1 MATAKGKTKEL
12 ELPTLKL
19 LKKQDEISWKNVNGE
34 AVRTHYVV
42 PEYIIKN
49 LKHLLRPYQEEAMR
63 YFHYSQELNGADEL
77 YNHLLF
83 NMATGS
89 GKTDVMAGL
98 ILYLYEEMRY
108 TDFIFVVNTNGVL
121 SKTRDNLLRKNSS
134 KYLFKEKIEI
144 DGKRITIKEV
154 EQFPVNREKNTIYL
168 KLSTIQSL
176 SNEINE
182 TKEGGLTIDE
192 LSKNKLVIL
201 GDEAHHYSAYTKKTL
216 TSEEAK
222 EKSWENTLDIIRQSN
237 SENRQLEFTATI
249 DIEEDKFIYEKY
261 KNKIIYRYGLDQFI
275 RDKYSKKVFRLEA
288 NSEDSD
294 KMLNAVL
301 LSQYRKIVAKKYG
314 VDEFKPV
321 LMFKSN
327 SINVSNASYG
337 TFNHLI
343 DDLNVEDLKRFIDR
357 NLNTTSNTMQSV
369 YSYYKNEDL
378 AHIITIIKRDFS
390 KEKIINVN
398 DSTKGIL
405 EDKNFTHTLNSL
417 EDNENPFRVVFAVA
431 KLSEGW
437 DVLNLYD
444 IVRISEQAKS
454 TSAATM
460 SEAQLIG
467 RGARYNPFIF
477 KNQISYTRRFDD
489 LRYDDNVED
498 LKLLES
504 LHYHTINDKD
514 YINNLVK
521 ALDKIKLAVED
532 DSDFVIFETDVKA
545 SFKKSDAYKTGK
557 LYYNEVEDVPEEEY
571 NSLSSFAINNLYEAN
586 MLNVISEA
594 EYVETSEKGQDK
606 KIPVLRNS
614 EADKRILKKVLARN
628 SFFEFCNLK
637 NFIPTLKSKSEFINN
652 EEWLGK
658 LKIDAIV
665 PFDTESLS
673 PLEKLVATEK
683 CLKYIQSSIKRNFS
697 KKRGTNK
704 FIPIDIKD
712 VVTPYSKKVSK
723 SFSKKTVEE
732 IIQKY
737 PMPNQKWF
745 VYEDAIVDGLEK
757 DLIELI
763 KRLVTTLEEKYNE
776 VYLIRND
783 ERQTGFKLHQF
794 KAKNLD
800 CSNSS
805 LDFTEELVAES
816 ESIYLNS
823 SDDITIY
830 DGFMPDFILYLSG
843 ENFIYQVYIEPKG
856 EQLVV
861 RDSWKQDILKSIDSD
876 KFEILVEDNN
886 VKLYG
891 VKFYTG
897 GNSKEFISDLDNKI
911 FDGVSL
917 TNSY

>member
-1 MATAKGKTKEL
+1 M
-12 ELPTLKL
+12 
-19 LKKQDEISWKNVNGE
+19 
-34 AVRTHYVV
+34 
-42 PEYIIKN
+42 
-49 LKHLLRPYQEEAMR
+49 
-63 YFHYSQELNGADEL
+63 
-77 YNHLLF
+77 
-83 NMATGS
+83 
-89 GKTDVMAGL
+89 
-98 ILYLYEEMRY
+98 
-108 TDFIFVVNTNGVL
+108 
-121 SKTRDNLLRKNSS
+121 
-134 KYLFKEKIEI
+134 
-144 DGKRITIKEV
+144 
-154 EQFPVNREKNTIYL
+154 
-168 KLSTIQSL
+168 
-176 SNEINE
+176 
-182 TKEGGLTIDE
+182 TKEGGLTIEE
-192 LSKNKLVIL
+192 LSKEKLVIL

-216 TSEEAK
+216 TTVESK

-237 SENRQLEFTATI
+237 SKNRQLEFTATI
-249 DIEEDKFIYEKY
+249 DIEEDRFLYEKY
-261 KNKIIYRYGLDQFI
+261 KYKIIYRYGLDQFI

-314 VDEFKPV
+314 VIEFKPV

-327 SINVSNASYG
+327 SIKVSNASYD
-337 TFNHLI
+337 TFNYLI
-343 DDLNVEDLKRFIDR
+343 NDLNVEDLKKFIDK
-357 NLNTTSNTMQSV
+357 NINTTSSTMKRV

-378 AHIITIIKRDFS
+378 AHTITTIKRDFS

-405 EDKNFTHTLNSL
+405 EDKNFTHILNSL
-417 EDNENPFRVVFAVA
+417 EDDENPFRVVFAVA

-460 SEAQLIG
+460 SEVQLIG

-489 LRYDDNVED
+489 LRYNDNMED

-521 ALDKIKLAVED
+521 ALDKIKLTVED
-532 DSDFVIFETDVKA
+532 DNDFVIFETDVK
-545 SFKKSDAYKTGK
+545 SNFKTSEAYKTGK
-557 LYYNEVEDVPEEEY
+557 LYYNEVEDVPIEEY
-571 NSLSSFAINNLYEAN
+571 NSLSSFGIDNIYEAN

-594 EYVETSEKGQDK
+594 EYVEYTEQGQYK

-614 EADKRILKKVLARN
+614 ETDKRILKKSLARN
-628 SFFEFCNLK
+628 SFFEFSNLK

-652 EEWLGK
+652 EEWLGN

-665 PFDTESLS
+665 SFDTEVLS
-673 PLEKLVATEK
+673 PLEKLLATEK
-683 CLKYIQSSIKRNFS
+683 CLRYIQGRIKRNFS

-704 FIPIDIKD
+704 FISIDIKD

-723 SFSKKTVEE
+723 SYTRKPMEE

-737 PMPNQKWF
+737 PMPEQEWF

-757 DLIELI
+757 DLIQLI
-763 KRLVTTLEEKYNE
+763 KRLETTLKKKYKE

-783 ERQTGFKLHQF
+783 ERQLGFKLHQF
-794 KAKNLD
+794 KDKKL
-800 CSNSS
+800 NSYNNS
-805 LDFTEELVAES
+805 LDLTQQLIAES
-816 ESIYLNS
+816 ESSYLSS
-823 SDDITIY
+823 SDEITIY
-830 DGFMPDFILYLSG
+830 DGFMPDFVLYLS
-843 ENFIYQVYIEPKG
+843 NVDYIYQVYIEPKG
-856 EQLVV
+856 EQLVS
-861 RDSWKQDILKSIDSD
+861 RDSWKQDILKTIDSD
-876 KFEILVEDNN
+876 KFEILVEDSN

-897 GNSKEFISDLDNKI
+897 KNTKEFISDLDDKI

-917 TNSY
+917 SQSY

>member
-1 MATAKGKTKEL
+1 MAKTKGKIKEL

-19 LKKQDEISWKNVNGE
+19 LIKQDDISWENVNGE
-34 AVRTHYVV
+34 IVKRHYVV
-42 PEYIIKN
+42 PDYIIKN
-49 LKHLLRPYQEEAMR
+49 LKHLLRPYQEEAIR

-89 GKTDVMAGL
+89 GKTDVMAAL
-98 ILYLYEEMRY
+98 ILYLYEEMGY

-121 SKTRDNLLRKNSS
+121 SKTRENLLDRTSS
-134 KYLFKEKIEI
+134 KYLFKDIIEI
-144 DGKRITIKEV
+144 DGNRINIKEV
-154 EQFPVNREKNTIYL
+154 TRFPITREKNTIYL

-182 TKEGGLTIDE
+182 TKEGGLTIEE
-192 LSKNKLVIL
+192 LSKQKLVIL

-216 TSEEAK
+216 TSAESK

-237 SENRQLEFTATI
+237 LQNRQLEFTATI
-249 DIEEDKFIYEKY
+249 DIEGDKFLYEKY
-261 KNKIIYRYGLDQFI
+261 KNKIIYRYGLDKFI
-275 RDKYSKKVFRLEA
+275 SEGYSKKVFRLEA
-288 NSEDSD
+288 NSSDND

-314 VDEFKPV
+314 VVDFKPV

-327 SINVSNASYG
+327 SIKISTASYD
-337 TFNHLI
+337 TFNSLI
-343 DDLNVEDLKRFIDR
+343 DDLNVEDLKKFIDR
-357 NLNTTSNTMQSV
+357 NLNTTSSTMQRV
-369 YSYYKNEDL
+369 YSYYKNENL
-378 AHIITIIKRDFS
+378 AHIITTIKRDFS
-390 KEKIINVN
+390 KEKVINVN

-405 EDKNFTHTLNSL
+405 EDKNFTHILNSL

-467 RGARYNPFIF
+467 RGARYNPFVF
-477 KNQISYTRRFDD
+477 KNQISYKRRFDD
-489 LRYDDNVED
+489 LRYADNMED

-504 LHYHTINDKD
+504 LHYHTINDKN
-514 YINNLVK
+514 YIINLIK
-521 ALDKIKLAVED
+521 ALDKIKLTVED

-545 SFKKSDAYKTGK
+545 SFKKSPVYKTGK
-557 LYYNEVEDVPEEEY
+557 LYYNEVEDVPVEEY
-571 NSLSSFAINNLYEAN
+571 NSLSSFGINNLYEAN
-586 MLNVISEA
+586 MLNVMSEA
-594 EYVETSEKGQDK
+594 DYAEVADKGQDK

-614 EADKRILKKVLARN
+614 DADKRILKKALARN

-637 NFIPTLKSKSEFINN
+637 NFIPILNSKSEFINSN
-652 EEWLGK
+652 KWLGE
-658 LKIDAIV
+658 LKIDAII
-665 PFDTESLS
+665 PFGTESLS
-673 PLEKLVATEK
+673 PLEKLIATEK
-683 CLKYIQSSIKRNFS
+683 CLRYIQSNIKRNFS

-704 FIPIDIKD
+704 FISINIKD
-712 VVTPYSKKVSK
+712 VVAPYSKKVSK

-737 PMPNQKWF
+737 PMSKQKWF

-763 KRLVTTLEEKYNE
+763 KRLVATLKEKYDE

-794 KAKNLD
+794 RAKRLDCFNSNLD
-800 CSNSS
+800 FS
-805 LDFTEELVAES
+805 EELIAES
-816 ESIYLNS
+816 QSTYLNS
-823 SDDITIY
+823 SDDIAIY
-830 DGFMPDFILYLSG
+830 DGFMPDFILYLKG
-843 ENFIYQVYIEPKG
+843 EDFIYQVYIEPKG

-861 RDSWKQDILKSIDSD
+861 GDSWKQDILKSINSD

-897 GNSKEFISDLDNKI
+897 KNSKEFVSDLDNKI

-917 TNSY
+917 TKRY

>member
-1 MATAKGKTKEL
+1 MAKTKGKIKEL

-19 LKKQDEISWKNVNGE
+19 LIKQDDISWENVNGE
-34 AVRTHYVV
+34 IVKRHYVV
-42 PEYIIKN
+42 PDYIIKN
-49 LKHLLRPYQEEAMR
+49 LKHLLRPYQEEAIR

-89 GKTDVMAGL
+89 GKTDVMAAL
-98 ILYLYEEMRY
+98 ILYLYEEMGY

-121 SKTRDNLLRKNSS
+121 SKTRENLLDRTSS
-134 KYLFKEKIEI
+134 KYLFKDIIEI
-144 DGKRITIKEV
+144 DGNRINIKEV
-154 EQFPVNREKNTIYL
+154 TRFPITSEKNTIYL

-182 TKEGGLTIDE
+182 TKEGGLTIEE
-192 LSKNKLVIL
+192 LSKQKLVIL

-216 TSEEAK
+216 TSAESK

-237 SENRQLEFTATI
+237 LQNRQLEFTATI
-249 DIEEDKFIYEKY
+249 DIEGDKFLYEKY
-261 KNKIIYRYGLDQFI
+261 KNKIIYRYGLDKFI
-275 RDKYSKKVFRLEA
+275 SEGYSKKVFRLEA
-288 NSEDSD
+288 NSSDND

-314 VDEFKPV
+314 VVDFKPV

-327 SINVSNASYG
+327 SIKISTASYD
-337 TFNHLI
+337 TFNSLI
-343 DDLNVEDLKRFIDR
+343 DDLNVEDLKKFIDR
-357 NLNTTSNTMQSV
+357 NLNTTSSTMQRV
-369 YSYYKNEDL
+369 YSYYKNENL
-378 AHIITIIKRDFS
+378 AHIITTIKRDFS
-390 KEKIINVN
+390 KEKVINVN

-405 EDKNFTHTLNSL
+405 EDKNFTHILNSL

-467 RGARYNPFIF
+467 RGARYNPFVF
-477 KNQISYTRRFDD
+477 KNQISYKRRFDD
-489 LRYDDNVED
+489 LRYADNMED

-504 LHYHTINDKD
+504 LHYHTINDKN
-514 YINNLVK
+514 YIINLIK
-521 ALDKIKLAVED
+521 ALDKIKLTVED

-545 SFKKSDAYKTGK
+545 SFKKSPVYKTGK
-557 LYYNEVEDVPEEEY
+557 LYYNEVEDVPVEEY
-571 NSLSSFAINNLYEAN
+571 NSLSSFGINNLYEAN
-586 MLNVISEA
+586 MLNVMSEA
-594 EYVETSEKGQDK
+594 DYAEVADKGQDK

-614 EADKRILKKVLARN
+614 DADKRILKKALARN

-637 NFIPTLKSKSEFINN
+637 NFIPILNSKSEFINSN
-652 EEWLGK
+652 KWLGE
-658 LKIDAIV
+658 LKIDAII
-665 PFDTESLS
+665 PFGTESLS
-673 PLEKLVATEK
+673 PLEKLIATEK
-683 CLKYIQSSIKRNFS
+683 CLRYIQSNIKRNFS

-704 FIPIDIKD
+704 FISINIKD
-712 VVTPYSKKVSK
+712 VVAPYSKKVSK

-737 PMPNQKWF
+737 PMSKQKWF

-763 KRLVTTLEEKYNE
+763 KRLVATLKEKYDE

-794 KAKNLD
+794 RAKRLDCFNSNLD
-800 CSNSS
+800 FS
-805 LDFTEELVAES
+805 EELIAES
-816 ESIYLNS
+816 QSTYLNS
-823 SDDITIY
+823 SDDIAIY
-830 DGFMPDFILYLSG
+830 DGFMPDFILYLKG
-843 ENFIYQVYIEPKG
+843 EDFIYQVYIEPKG

-861 RDSWKQDILKSIDSD
+861 GDSWKQDILKSINSD

-897 GNSKEFISDLDNKI
+897 KNSKEFVSDLDNKI

-917 TNSY
+917 TKRY

>member
-1 MATAKGKTKEL
+1 MAKAKGKMKEL

-19 LKKQDEISWKNVNGE
+19 LRKQDDISWENVNGE
-34 AVRTHYVV
+34 VVKKHYVV
-42 PEYIIKN
+42 PDYIIKN
-49 LKHLLRPYQEEAMR
+49 LKHLLRPYQEEAIR

-98 ILYLYEEMRY
+98 ILYLYEEMGY

-121 SKTRDNLLRKNSS
+121 SKTRENLLNKASS
-134 KYLFKEKIEI
+134 KYLFKDIIEI
-144 DGKRITIKEV
+144 DGNRISIKEV
-154 EQFPVNREKNTIYL
+154 TRFPISREKNTIYL

-182 TKEGGLTIDE
+182 TTEGGLTIEE
-192 LSKNKLVIL
+192 LSKQKLVIL
-201 GDEAHHYSAYTKKTL
+201 GDEVHHYSAYTKKTL
-216 TSEEAK
+216 TSAESK

-237 SENRQLEFTATI
+237 SQNRQLEFTATI
-249 DIEEDKFIYEKY
+249 DIEGDKFLYEKY
-261 KNKIIYRYGLDQFI
+261 KNKIIYRYGLDKLI
-275 RDKYSKKVFRLEA
+275 SEGYSKKVFRLEA
-288 NSEDSD
+288 NSSDND

-301 LSQYRKIVAKKYG
+301 LSQYRKIIAKKYG
-314 VDEFKPV
+314 VVYFKPV

-327 SINVSNASYG
+327 SIKVSNTSYD
-337 TFNHLI
+337 TFNSLI
-343 DDLNVEDLKRFIDR
+343 DDLNVEDLKKFIDK
-357 NLNTTSNTMQSV
+357 NLNTTSSTMQRV
-369 YSYYKNEDL
+369 YSYYKNGDL
-378 AHIITIIKRDFS
+378 AHIITTIKRDFS
-390 KEKIINVN
+390 KEKVINVN

-467 RGARYNPFIF
+467 RGARYNPFVF
-477 KNQISYTRRFDD
+477 KNEIFYKRRFDD
-489 LRYDDNVED
+489 LRYDDNMED

-521 ALDKIKLAVED
+521 SLDKIKLTVED

-545 SFKKSDAYKTGK
+545 SFKKSPVYKAGK
-557 LYYNEVEDVPEEEY
+557 LYYNEVEDVPVEEY
-571 NSLSSFAINNLYEAN
+571 NSLISFGINNLYEAN

-594 EYVETSEKGQDK
+594 EYAEAADKGQNK

-614 EADKRILKKVLARN
+614 AADKRILKKALARN

-637 NFIPTLKSKSEFINN
+637 NFIPILNSKSEFINSDK
-652 EEWLGK
+652 WLGE

-665 PFDTESLS
+665 PFGTESLS
-673 PLEKLVATEK
+673 PLEKLLATEK
-683 CLKYIQSSIKRNFS
+683 CLRYIQSNIKKNFN

-704 FIPIDIKD
+704 FIPINIKD

-723 SFSKKTVEE
+723 SLSKKTVEE

-737 PMPNQKWF
+737 PMSKQKWF

-763 KRLVTTLEEKYNE
+763 KRLVDKLEEKYNE

-794 KAKNLD
+794 RTKKSDCFNSNLD
-800 CSNSS
+800 FS
-805 LDFTEELVAES
+805 EEL
-816 ESIYLNS
+816 NS
-823 SDDITIY
+823 NDDIAIY
-830 DGFMPDFILYLSG
+830 DGFMPDFTLYLSG
-843 ENFIYQVYIEPKG
+843 EDFIYQVYIEPKG

-897 GNSKEFISDLDNKI
+897 KNSKEFVSDLDNKI

-917 TNSY
+917 TKSY

>member
-1 MATAKGKTKEL
+1 MAKAKGKIKEL

-19 LKKQDEISWKNVNGE
+19 LRKQDDISWENVNGE
-34 AVRTHYVV
+34 AIKRHYVV
-42 PEYIIKN
+42 PDYIIKN
-49 LKHLLRPYQEEAMR
+49 LKHLPRPYQEEAIR
-63 YFHYSQELNGADEL
+63 YFYYTQELNGADEL

-89 GKTDVMAGL
+89 GKTDVMAAL
-98 ILYLYEEMRY
+98 ILYLYEEMGY
-108 TDFIFVVNTNGVL
+108 KNFIFVVNTNGVL
-121 SKTRDNLLRKNSS
+121 SKTRENLLNKTSS
-134 KYLFKEKIEI
+134 KYLFKDIIEI
-144 DGKRITIKEV
+144 NGNRINIKEV
-154 EQFPVNREKNTIYL
+154 ARFPTSREKYTIYL

-182 TKEGGLTIDE
+182 TKEGGLTIEE
-192 LSKNKLVIL
+192 LSKEKLVIL

-216 TSEEAK
+216 TSTESK

-237 SENRQLEFTATI
+237 SRNRQLEFTATI
-249 DIEEDKFIYEKY
+249 DIEGYKFLYEKY
-261 KNKIIYRYGLDQFI
+261 KNKIIYRYGLDKFI
-275 RDKYSKKVFRLEA
+275 SEGYSKKVFRLEA
-288 NSEDSD
+288 NSSDTD

-314 VDEFKPV
+314 VADFKPV

-327 SINVSNASYG
+327 SIKVSNASYDI
-337 TFNHLI
+337 FNSLI
-343 DDLNVEDLKRFIDR
+343 NDLNVEDLRKFIDM
-357 NLNTTSNTMQSV
+357 NLYTTSSTMQRV
-369 YSYYKNEDL
+369 YSYYKNDDL
-378 AHIITIIKRDFS
+378 AHIITTIKRDFP

-460 SEAQLIG
+460 NEAQLIG
-467 RGARYNPFIF
+467 RGARYNPFIY
-477 KNQISYTRRFDD
+477 KNQISYKRRFDN
-489 LRYDDNVED
+489 LRYDDNMED

-521 ALDKIKLAVED
+521 SLDKIKLTVED
-532 DSDFVIFETDVKA
+532 DSDFVIFETDVKT
-545 SFKKSDAYKTGK
+545 SFKKSLVYKTGK
-557 LYYNEVEDVPEEEY
+557 LYYNEVEDVPIEEY
-571 NSLSSFAINNLYEAN
+571 NSLSSFGINNLYEAN

-594 EYVETSEKGQDK
+594 EYVEATYKGQNK
-606 KIPVLRNS
+606 KIPLLRNT
-614 EADKRILKKVLARN
+614 DVDRRILKKALARN
-628 SFFEFCNLK
+628 NFFEFCNLK
-637 NFIPTLKSKSEFINN
+637 NFIPILNSKSEFITSDK
-652 EEWLGK
+652 WLGE

-665 PFDTESLS
+665 PFNTERLS
-673 PLEKLVATEK
+673 PLEKLIATEK
-683 CLKYIQSSIKRNFS
+683 CLRYIQSNIKRNFS

-704 FIPIDIKD
+704 FISIDIKD
-712 VVTPYSKKVSK
+712 IVTPYSKKVSK
-723 SFSKKTVEE
+723 SFSKKAVDE

-737 PMPNQKWF
+737 PMSKQKWF

-763 KRLVTTLEEKYNE
+763 KRLVTTLEEKYSE
-776 VYLIRND
+776 IYLIRND
-783 ERQTGFKLHQF
+783 ERQTSFKLHQF
-794 KAKNLD
+794 KAKKLD
-800 CSNSS
+800 CSNNN
-805 LDFTEELVAES
+805 LDFTEELIAEP
-816 ESIYLNS
+816 ESSYLTS
-823 SDDITIY
+823 SDYITIY
-830 DGFMPDFILYLSG
+830 DGFMPDFILYLS
-843 ENFIYQVYIEPKG
+843 EEDFIYQVYIEPKG

-891 VKFYTG
+891 VKFYIG
-897 GNSKEFISDLDNKI
+897 KNSKEFVSDLDNKI
-911 FDGVSL
+911 FDGISL
-917 TNSY
+917 IKSY

>member
-1 MATAKGKTKEL
+1 MAKAKGKTKEL

-19 LKKQDEISWKNVNGE
+19 LRKQDDISWENVNGE
-34 AVRTHYVV
+34 VVQRHYFV
-42 PEYIIKN
+42 PNYIIKN
-49 LKHLLRPYQEEAMR
+49 LKHLLRPYQEEAIR

-89 GKTDVMAGL
+89 GKTDVMSGL
-98 ILYLYEEMRY
+98 ILYLYEEMGY

-134 KYLFKEKIEI
+134 KYLFKDKIEI

-154 EQFPVNREKNTIYL
+154 NSFPVSREKNTIYL

-176 SNEINE
+176 SNEINQTRE
-182 TKEGGLTIDE
+182 DGLTVDL
-192 LSKNKLVIL
+192 LSTNKLIIL

-216 TSEEAK
+216 SPEESK

-294 KMLNAVL
+294 KMLNAML
-301 LSQYRKIVAKKYG
+301 LSQYRKIVAKKNG
-314 VDEFKPV
+314 IDEFKPV

-327 SINVSNASYG
+327 SIKVSTASYDI
-337 TFNHLI
+337 FNYLV
-343 DDLNVEDLKRFIDR
+343 DDLNVEDLKKFIDR
-357 NLNTTSNTMQSV
+357 NLNTTSSTMQRV
-369 YSYYKNEDL
+369 YNYYKNEDL
-378 AHIITIIKRDFS
+378 AHIITNIKRDFS

-454 TSAATM
+454 TSSAAM

-467 RGARYNPFIF
+467 RGARYNPFIY

-489 LRYDDNVED
+489 LKYDDTVED

-521 ALDKIKLAVED
+521 ALDKIKLTVED
-532 DSDFVIFETDVKA
+532 DSDFVIFETDVKS
-545 SFKKSDAYKTGK
+545 SFIKSDIYKTGK

-571 NSLSSFAINNLYEAN
+571 NSLSSFGINNLYETN

-594 EYVETSEKGQDK
+594 EYTEASEKGQDK
-606 KIPVLRNS
+606 KIPVLRNH
-614 EADKRILKKVLARN
+614 EANKRILKKALARN

-637 NFIPTLKSKSEFINN
+637 NFIPTLKSKTDFINN
-652 EEWLGK
+652 DKWLGK

-665 PFDTESLS
+665 PYDTESLS
-673 PLEKLVATEK
+673 PVEKLIATEK
-683 CLKYIQSSIKRNFS
+683 CLRYIQSSIKRNFS

-704 FIPIDIKD
+704 FIPINIKD
-712 VVTPYSKKVSK
+712 VVVPYSKKVSK
-723 SFSKKTVEE
+723 GVSRKTVEE

-737 PMPNQKWF
+737 PMPKQNWF

-763 KRLVTTLEEKYNE
+763 RRLIATLKEKYSE
-776 VYLIRND
+776 IYLIRND
-783 ERQTGFKLHQF
+783 ERQTNFKLHQF
-794 KAKNLD
+794 KAKKLSSTN
-800 CSNSS
+800 NS
-805 LDFTEELVAES
+805 LDSSAYLVAET
-816 ESIYLNS
+816 ESSYLNS
-823 SDDITIY
+823 SDNIAIY
-830 DGFMPDFILYLSG
+830 DGFMPDFILYLKG
-843 ENFIYQVYIEPKG
+843 EDFIYQVYIEPKG
-856 EQLVV
+856 EQLVI

-876 KFEILVEDNN
+876 NLEILVEDNK

-897 GNSKEFISDLDNKI
+897 GNLKEFISDLDNKI

-917 TNSY
+917 TNNY

>member
-1 MATAKGKTKEL
+1 MAKTKGKIKEL

-19 LKKQDEISWKNVNGE
+19 MKKQDVISWENVNGE
-34 AVRTHYVV
+34 AVKRHYVV

-49 LKHLLRPYQEEAMR
+49 LKHLLRPYQEEAIR
-63 YFHYSQELNGADEL
+63 YFHYSQQLKGADEL

-89 GKTDVMAGL
+89 GKTDVMAAI
-98 ILYLYEEMRY
+98 ILYLYTEMEY
-108 TDFIFVVNTNGVL
+108 TNFIFVVNTNGVL
-121 SKTRDNLLRKNSS
+121 SKTRDNLIKKNSS
-134 KYLFKEKIEI
+134 KHLFKDKIEI

-154 EQFPVNREKNTIYL
+154 ERFPVSREINTIYL

-176 SNEINE
+176 ANEINV
-182 TKEGGLTIDE
+182 TKEGGLTIEE
-192 LSKNKLVIL
+192 LSKEKLVIL

-216 TSEEAK
+216 TTVESK

-237 SENRQLEFTATI
+237 SKNRQLEFTATI
-249 DIEEDKFIYEKY
+249 DIEEDRFLYEKY
-261 KNKIIYRYGLDQFI
+261 KYKIIYRYGLDQFI

-314 VDEFKPV
+314 VIEFKPV

-327 SINVSNASYG
+327 SIKVSNASYD
-337 TFNHLI
+337 TFNYLI
-343 DDLNVEDLKRFIDR
+343 NDLNVEDLKKFIDK
-357 NLNTTSNTMQSV
+357 NINTTSSTMKRV
-369 YSYYKNEDL
+369 YSYYKNENL
-378 AHIITIIKRDFS
+378 AHTITTIKRDFS

-405 EDKNFTHTLNSL
+405 EDKNFTHILNSL
-417 EDNENPFRVVFAVA
+417 EDDENPFRVVFAVA

-460 SEAQLIG
+460 SEVQLIG
-467 RGARYNPFIF
+467 RGARYNPFVF
-477 KNQISYTRRFDD
+477 NNQISYTRRFDD
-489 LRYDDNVED
+489 LRYNDNMED

-514 YINNLVK
+514 YINNLIK
-521 ALDKIKLAVED
+521 ALDKIKLTVED
-532 DSDFVIFETDVKA
+532 DNDFVIFETDVK
-545 SFKKSDAYKTGK
+545 SNFKTSEAYKTGK
-557 LYYNEVEDVPEEEY
+557 LYYNEVEDVPVEEY
-571 NSLSSFAINNLYEAN
+571 NSLSSFGIDNIYEAN

-594 EYVETSEKGQDK
+594 EYVEVTDKGQYK

-614 EADKRILKKVLARN
+614 ETDKRILKKSLARN

-637 NFIPTLKSKSEFINN
+637 NYIPTLKSKSEFINN
-652 EEWLGK
+652 EEWLGN

-665 PFDTESLS
+665 SFDTEILS
-673 PLEKLVATEK
+673 PLEKLLATEK
-683 CLKYIQSSIKRNFS
+683 CLRYIQGRIKRNFS

-704 FIPIDIKD
+704 FISIDIKD

-723 SFSKKTVEE
+723 SYTRKPMEE

-737 PMPNQKWF
+737 PMPEQEWF

-757 DLIELI
+757 DLIQLI
-763 KRLVTTLEEKYNE
+763 KRLETTLKKKYKE
-776 VYLIRND
+776 FYLIRND
-783 ERQTGFKLHQF
+783 ERQLGFKLHQF
-794 KAKNLD
+794 KAKKL
-800 CSNSS
+800 NSPNNS
-805 LDFTEELVAES
+805 LDLTQQLIAES
-816 ESIYLNS
+816 ESSYLSS

-830 DGFMPDFILYLSG
+830 DGFMPDFILYLS
-843 ENFIYQVYIEPKG
+843 NVDYIYQVYIEPKG
-856 EQLVV
+856 EQLVF
-861 RDSWKQDILKSIDSD
+861 RDSWKQDILKTIDSD
-876 KFEILVEDNN
+876 KFEILVEDSN

-897 GNSKEFISDLDNKI
+897 KNTKEFISDLDDKI

-917 TNSY
+917 TESY

>member
-1 MATAKGKTKEL
+1 MAA
-12 ELPTLKL
+12 
-19 LKKQDEISWKNVNGE
+19 I
-34 AVRTHYVV
+34 
-42 PEYIIKN
+42 
-49 LKHLLRPYQEEAMR
+49 
-63 YFHYSQELNGADEL
+63 
-77 YNHLLF
+77 
-83 NMATGS
+83 
-89 GKTDVMAGL
+89 
-98 ILYLYEEMRY
+98 ILYLYTEMEY
-108 TDFIFVVNTNGVL
+108 TNFIFVVNTNGVL
-121 SKTRDNLLRKNSS
+121 SKTRDNLIKKNSS
-134 KYLFKEKIEI
+134 KHLFKDKIEI

-154 EQFPVNREKNTIYL
+154 ERFPVSREINTIYL

-176 SNEINE
+176 ANEINV
-182 TKEGGLTIDE
+182 TKEGGLTIEE
-192 LSKNKLVIL
+192 LSKEKLVIL

-216 TSEEAK
+216 TSVESK

-237 SENRQLEFTATI
+237 SKNRQLEFTATI
-249 DIEEDKFIYEKY
+249 DIEEDRFLYEKY
-261 KNKIIYRYGLDQFI
+261 KYKIIYRYGLDQFI

-288 NSEDSD
+288 NSEDTD

-314 VDEFKPV
+314 VIEFKPV

-327 SINVSNASYG
+327 SIKVSNASYD
-337 TFNHLI
+337 TFNYLI
-343 DDLNVEDLKRFIDR
+343 NDLNVEDLKKFIDK
-357 NLNTTSNTMQSV
+357 NINTTSSTMKRV

-378 AHIITIIKRDFS
+378 AHTITTIKRDFS

-405 EDKNFTHTLNSL
+405 EDKNFTHILNSL
-417 EDNENPFRVVFAVA
+417 EDDENPFRVVFAVA

-460 SEAQLIG
+460 SEVQLIG

-477 KNQISYTRRFDD
+477 ENQISYTRRFDD
-489 LRYDDNVED
+489 LRYNDNMED

-514 YINNLVK
+514 YINNLIK
-521 ALDKIKLAVED
+521 ALDKIKLTVED
-532 DSDFVIFETDVKA
+532 DNDFVIFETDVK
-545 SFKKSDAYKTGK
+545 SNFKTSEAYKTGK
-557 LYYNEVEDVPEEEY
+557 LYYNEVEDVPVEEY
-571 NSLSSFAINNLYEAN
+571 NSLSSFGIDNIYEAN

-594 EYVETSEKGQDK
+594 EYVEYTEQGQYK

-614 EADKRILKKVLARN
+614 ETDKRILKKSLARN
-628 SFFEFCNLK
+628 SFFEFSNLK

-652 EEWLGK
+652 EEWLGN

-665 PFDTESLS
+665 SFDTEVLS
-673 PLEKLVATEK
+673 PLEKLLATEK
-683 CLKYIQSSIKRNFS
+683 CLRYIQGRIKRNFS

-704 FIPIDIKD
+704 FISIDIKD
-712 VVTPYSKKVSK
+712 VVTSYSKKVSK
-723 SFSKKTVEE
+723 SYNRKPMEE

-737 PMPNQKWF
+737 PMPEQKWF

-763 KRLVTTLEEKYNE
+763 KRLVTTLEKKYNE

-783 ERQTGFKLHQF
+783 ERQLGFKLHQF
-794 KAKNLD
+794 KAKKLNY
-800 CSNSS
+800 SNNS
-805 LDFTEELVAES
+805 LDYKQQLVAES
-816 ESIYLNS
+816 ERSYLSS

-830 DGFMPDFILYLSG
+830 DGFMPDFILYLS
-843 ENFIYQVYIEPKG
+843 NADYIYQVYIEPKG
-856 EQLVV
+856 ELLVS
-861 RDSWKQDILKSIDSD
+861 RDSWKQNILKTIDSD
-876 KFEILVEDNN
+876 KFEILVEDSN

-897 GNSKEFISDLDNKI
+897 KNTKEFISDLDDKI
-911 FDGVSL
+911 FDGSSL
-917 TNSY
+917 IQSY